1 MDRIS
6 QYRVAR
12 WSLFPP
18 RESGGNARYAV
29 VANTIRNGIP
39 HGQILLDGI
48 LPNAPAQP
56 TTEELLELFDS
67 ALRQHL
73 LTR

>member
-12 WSLFPP
+12 FSLYPP
-18 RESGGNARYAV
+18 QTSGGQARYAII
-29 VANTIRNGIP
+29 ANTIRRGVP
-39 HGQILLDGI
+39 HGQILVDGVV
-48 LPNAPAQP
+48 PNAPAHP

-67 ALRQHL
+67 ALRQNL
-73 LTR
+73 LVR